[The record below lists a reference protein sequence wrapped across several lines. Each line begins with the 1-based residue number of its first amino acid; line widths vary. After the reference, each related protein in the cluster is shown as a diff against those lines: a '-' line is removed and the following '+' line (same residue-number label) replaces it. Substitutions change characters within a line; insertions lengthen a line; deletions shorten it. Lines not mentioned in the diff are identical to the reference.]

1 MPFDNYTVTFKT
13 SGKALKEMIAH
24 GLDSKDFGNGQFSGV
39 KVKYD
44 PAATGAAKILEIAL
58 DDGTPVTD
66 DGVYTVGTND
76 FQFTGG
82 DKYTMIKPN
91 ATDVKETFEPV
102 RDILIEEAKKTGVIV
117 VPSVEGI
124 VSK

>member
-1 MPFDNYTVTFKT
+1 MPFDNYTVIFKT
-13 SGKALKEMIAH
+13 TGKALKEMIAH
-24 GLDSKDFGNGQFSGV
+24 GLDSADFSNGQFSGV
-39 KVKYD
+39 
-44 PAATGAAKILEIAL
+44 KILEIAL
-58 DDGTPVTD
+58 DDGTAVTD

-102 RDILIEEAKKTGVIV
+102 RDILIDEAKKTGVIA